1 MTLTQQAIEI
11 LFDGQA
17 GKIVQPGDIERLFKA
32 ACDTLP
38 KPELRDQFMPV
49 MQRIWYLVETGK
61 ITLNTG
67 E

>member
-17 GKIVQPGDIERLFKA
+17 GKIVQPGDIKRLFNT

-49 MQRIWYLVETGK
+49 MQRIWYLVETGE